1 MMKLMHRLAKF
12 RGMVP
17 PIDRPAYREGVRA
30 MTPLSVA
37 IAVWGLVTGVALVN
51 SGLSITVAI
60 VMTLTV
66 FAGSAQLAVLP
77 LLATSAPLP
86 IVWVTALLVNLRFVI
101 FAAASRK
108 SFVSLPWQQ
117 RMLAGYLNGDL
128 GFALFARR
136 FADDPER
143 GSPVQWGYFYGGA
156 VVNWV
161 AWMGSSI
168 VGILLGGLAPTDWGL
183 ELGAYLAL
191 LAVVIPMVH
200 RLPAVAGVLVT
211 AVIAVATVHFPLRLG
226 LLLAVLAGVGVAV
239 GVESLRPAG
248 EPHGAAAV
256 AADITTEGE
265 VI

>member
-1 MMKLMHRLAKF
+1 MA
-12 RGMVP
+12 
-17 PIDRPAYREGVRA
+17 
-30 MTPLSVA
+30 PLSVA
-37 IAVWGLVTGVALVN
+37 ISVWGLVTGVAMVN
-51 SGLSITVAI
+51 SGLSIPIAI

-77 LLATSAPLP
+77 LLVTSAPLP

-108 SFVSLPWQQ
+108 SFVMLPWPQ
-117 RMLAGYLNGDL
+117 RLLAGYLNGDL
-128 GFALFARR
+128 GFAQFARR

-143 GSPVQWGYFYGGA
+143 GNPVQWGYFYGGA

-183 ELGAYLAL
+183 ELGANLAL
-191 LAVVIPMVH
+191 LAVLIPMVH
-200 RLPAVAGVLVT
+200 RLPVVAGVLVT
-211 AVIAVATVHFPLRLG
+211 GVIAVATVDFPLRLG

-239 GVESLRPAG
+239 GVESQRPGG
-248 EPHGAAAV
+248 EPHGVAAA
-256 AADITTEGE
+256 AADITDEGE
-265 VI
+265 VA

>member
-1 MMKLMHRLAKF
+1 MHRLATFK
-12 RGMVP
+12 GLLP
-17 PIDRPAYREGVRA
+17 PIDRQAYHEGLRA
-30 MTPLSVA
+30 MAPLGVA
-37 IAVWGLVTGVALVN
+37 ISVWGLVTGVAMVN
-51 SGLSITVAI
+51 SGLSIPMAI
-60 VMTLTV
+60 LITLTV

-108 SFVSLPWQQ
+108 SFVMLPWQQ

-128 GFALFARR
+128 GFALFSRR
-136 FADDPER
+136 FADDPQR
-143 GSPVQWGYFYGGA
+143 GTPEQWGYFCGGA
-156 VVNWV
+156 LVNWV

-200 RLPAVAGVLVT
+200 RVPVAAGVLVT
-211 AVIAVATVHFPLRLG
+211 AAIAVATVHFPMRLG
-226 LLLAVLAGVGVAV
+226 LLLAVLAGVAVAV
-239 GVESLRPAG
+239 GVESMRPEG
-248 EPHGAAAV
+248 QPHGVVAV
-256 AADITTEGE
+256 ASDIADEGE
-265 VI
+265 VM